1 MLPIPREFSLFLAP
15 KFLHNFP
22 IHPQTLLGDYGENRR
37 VFGRGFGIGLVS
49 FPPPSCTTTTH
60 WGGSSQRT
68 PSSPPLVER
77 SPVSLKKS
85 GSKSGEEVSQSD
97 LNLHEMSKSVET
109 EKFPHEMTKNVETEK
124 FPNEQKTWGKNP
136 VRTQK
141 LLPFSLLNKKH
152 RRTLPP
158 PPQGYY
164 CGARAPSLWVWFF
177 WLKLAKVSE

>member
-1 MLPIPREFSLFLAP
+1 MNSSCFLPPNSSIIFQSTLKPSSVITEKTAGFLVEG
-15 KFLHNFP
+15 LE
-22 IHPQTLLGDYGENRR
+22 LGW
-37 VFGRGFGIGLVS
+37 VS
-49 FPPPSCTTTTH
+49 FPPSCTTTTH

-109 EKFPHEMTKNVETEK
+109 EKFPHEMSKSVETFLKFPHEMTKNVETEK

-136 VRTQK
+136 VRTQE
-141 LLPFSLLNKKH
+141 LLPF
-152 RRTLPP
+152 P
-158 PPQGYY
+158 
-164 CGARAPSLWVWFF
+164 C
-177 WLKLAKVSE
+177 